1 MVAQRCGPP
10 GVLGRS
16 VSLAWRL
23 LAATGSALAVAGLV
37 HAAGNLRSL
46 HRPEPPTRPIADPVA
61 VLIPARDEAHRVGA
75 TVTAAL
81 AQRDVPH
88 LQVVVL
94 DDAST
99 DGTSTAAAQAGDGS
113 DRFRIIRGDGDPPT
127 GWLGKP
133 YACQRLADAV
143 SAPILVFLDADVVLQ
158 PDAVAASVATLRAD
172 GAAFG
177 SVWPRQLAD
186 GVLPRLIQPL
196 QQWSWATTLP
206 LRAAAASPRPSLAA
220 ANGQFLVIAGQA
232 YEDIGGH
239 AAVADCVLEDIELAR
254 AMKRA
259 GHRTGLW
266 DGSRLAECRMYDT
279 PAELLAGY
287 RKSLW
292 AAFGPR
298 GARLPVRAAAAG
310 AAWVVLGAAAI
321 VPAVAAVVGPDRGT
335 RLIGLLGY
343 LAGVGNRALVAH
355 RTGSPAWPD
364 SAAHPASVA
373 ALILLS
379 ADSLIAHATGRTS
392 WKGRVVE
399 AAA

>member
-1 MVAQRCGPP
+1 
-10 GVLGRS
+10 

-23 LAATGSALAVAGLV
+23 LAATGSALAVAGLA
-37 HAAGNLRSL
+37 HAARNLHDL
-46 HRPEPPTRPIADPVA
+46 HRPAPPEQPIADPVA
-61 VLIPARDEAHRVGA
+61 VLVPARDEAHRVAA
-75 TVTAAL
+75 TVTAVL
-81 AQRDVPH
+81 AQHDVPH

-99 DGTSTAAAQAGDGS
+99 DGTSAVAAQAGAGDA
-113 DRFRIIRGDGDPPT
+113 RLQIIRGDSDPPA

-133 YACQRLADAV
+133 YACQRLADTV
-143 SAPILVFLDADVVLQ
+143 TAPTLVFLDADVVLA
-158 PDAVAASVATLRAD
+158 PGAVAAAVAALRSSSAS
-172 GAAFG
+172 FG

-186 GVLPRLIQPL
+186 GILQRLIQPL

-206 LRAAAASPRPSLAA
+206 LRAAARSRRPSLAA
-220 ANGQFLVIAGQA
+220 ANGQFLVIDRQA
-232 YEDIGGH
+232 YLDIGGH

-266 DGSRLAECRMYDT
+266 DGSELAACRMYDT

-298 GARLPVRAAAAG
+298 GAPLTLRAAAAG
-310 AAWVVLGAAAI
+310 GAWAMLGAAAV
-321 VPAVAAVVGPDRGT
+321 VPPIALAVGPDRAT

-343 LAGVGNRALVAH
+343 AAGVGNRALVAR
-355 RTGSPAWPD
+355 RTGSPVWPD

-373 ALILLS
+373 ALIVLS
-379 ADSLIAHATGRTS
+379 ADSLIAHAAGRTS
-392 WKGRVVE
+392 WKGRSV
-399 AAA
+399 AAG